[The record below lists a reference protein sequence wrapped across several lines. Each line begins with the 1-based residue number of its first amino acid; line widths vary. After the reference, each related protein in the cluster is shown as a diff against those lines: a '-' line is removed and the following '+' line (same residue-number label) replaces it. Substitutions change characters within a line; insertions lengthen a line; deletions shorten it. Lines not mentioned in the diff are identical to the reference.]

1 VIPRYPYL
9 AQKGNSFGIT
19 RGLISLGLFSDEED
33 VKNSPTQFG
42 SVLPGDIKYQDVN
55 GDGIINSD
63 DIVPIGNARI
73 PKIQY
78 GFAGSAKW
86 KGIDLNIFFR
96 GSGKSDFFFGGT
108 GFYPFAGERLGNVLS
123 IVNDQKNRWTPASY
137 SGDPAT
143 ENPNARFPRLTYG
156 NNTNNNRAST
166 FWMADA
172 SYLRLKTIELGYTL
186 PKRIT
191 EKMSMSNLRLSLIG
205 DNLYVWDKVKFW
217 DPEQASTNGAVYPL
231 TRSYTLVLQ
240 MSF

>member
-1 VIPRYPYL
+1 
-9 AQKGNSFGIT
+9 
-19 RGLISLGLFSDEED
+19 
-33 VKNSPTQFG
+33 
-42 SVLPGDIKYQDVN
+42 
-55 GDGIINSD
+55 
-63 DIVPIGNARI
+63 
-73 PKIQY
+73 
-78 GFAGSAKW
+78 
-86 KGIDLNIFFR
+86 
-96 GSGKSDFFFGGT
+96 
-108 GFYPFAGERLGNVLS
+108 VLS